1 MSDIKTSKDAICEIL
16 KQFHSNSSYPD
27 AMDFDVIAYANKIL
41 AITSKNVISEGWIS
55 EPIYQVLGASGAW
68 YDLEESQYNRFNIF
82 KYRIIYLAPQ
92 PTTEDVNCINR
103 LVNVLNDSEVVLA
116 SQPQSLK
123 N

>member
-1 MSDIKTSKDAICEIL
+1 MKTLTELAQENGALGGYYDLEQRENLPIVFESEYQLQATFEAYC
-16 KQFHSNSSYPD
+16 KQ
-27 AMDFDVIAYANKIL
+27 L
-41 AITSKNVISEGWIS
+41 S